1 MGRPIIQISL
11 KHFET
16 RKNEIAAELCR
27 AATEIG
33 FVYLKDQGLTE
44 AEMQHM
50 LSLSKQF
57 FKLPAEQKAN
67 FKFDLNKNTGW
78 ESGQQSLCL
87 DFESCFKNFMQKC
100 QNISFQFLSCFA
112 IGQGA
117 EEDLFTRN
125 HDGGSSQ
132 KTLPGQHWRCID
144 EVNIAY
150 FNQAN
155 KSAVIQG
162 LEKHHPPVTAQ
173 DFVKE
178 SLAAIYLSQEGQ

>member
-67 FKFDLNKNTGW
+67 FKFDLN
-78 ESGQQSLCL
+78 
-87 DFESCFKNFMQKC
+87 FMQKC

-125 HDGGSSQ
+125 HDVTKPNAQQNFRLMHYFSVEGRELPEDSS
-132 KTLPGQHWRCID
+132 R
-144 EVNIAY
+144 
-150 FNQAN
+150 AN